1 MKNRTKIELLMKKAD
16 EDAYLL
22 DKIIEDINAS
32 DEIFGFHAQQAAEK
46 MLKAL
51 LLKLDS
57 SFAQTHRIAD
67 LIDLVNRKGLA
78 FPERLDEL
86 RNLTP
91 FAVIFRY
98 DSLPE
103 ENQEP
108 VDRIQIRSLIKE
120 LKIWVASSIKK

>member
-1 MKNRTKIELLMKKAD
+1 MKNRAKIELLMKKAD